1 MTDRIRRLLRASTL
15 LPVLA
20 LLVQFVLMPG
30 ECRAQTGS
38 FFNQRDDQYTL
49 LGLKRAKEAYEVS
62 RKEYERQKALF
73 DQKLIPA
80 SDLDRAQAN
89 YTDAE
94 VNYQQSL
101 LAVIFE
107 QQYVTVLS
115 ATKYQGSGSASKR
128 VRLQIGNAAAGGAE
142 FAQLEEFDDAIFRS
156 LQPDVVHDVYVSLLN
171 DDDAIIA
178 LPYEAKIEELH
189 YGEPQNLQFT
199 LLQDV
204 DAVSVNI
211 IYGRGSER
219 RLKVYLQKDAS
230 VNKAAIQTEQFSQE
244 VELGG
249 TTDFG
254 MSIELFS
261 GESNTFKLEAVGL
274 PSEINRYFVDSDTGN
289 RLSQFQFQEGVN
301 TRQIALRVFLP
312 DRPTQNV
319 LMDKPIPF
327 YAVAIP
333 RERSEEIGDLA
344 GRTLSKDDLDALSI
358 GYAPLELLPR
368 GVGEILVRAP
378 QLFHTIKAD
387 ETVNVS
393 LEVVNE
399 GTRRLDNV
407 RIEVDPPLNWTKRI
421 EPEVIPHLEINEE
434 GKVELYITPPG
445 GITPGRYEV
454 RVRTTSLSDDLP
466 IRGEDKTITVE
477 IEQEAN
483 VLGTLFIVLL
493 IVGLVVG
500 IVIFGIRLSRR

>member
-1 MTDRIRRLLRASTL
+1 MSERNSTL
-15 LPVLA
+15 AVRRKVVVAAVA
-20 LLVQFVLMPG
+20 LLASLTFTESALCQS
-30 ECRAQTGS
+30 GS

-49 LGLKRAKEAYEVS
+49 LGLKRAKEAYEVAQA
-62 RKEYERQKALF
+62 EFERQKKLY
-73 DQKLIPA
+73 DQRLIPA
-80 SDLDRAQAN
+80 TELDRARAN
-89 YTDAE
+89 YSDAE

-115 ATKYQGSGSASKR
+115 ATKYQAKGTSKR
-128 VRLQIGNAAAGGAE
+128 IRLVIGNAAAGGAE
-142 FAQLEEFDDAIFRS
+142 FAQLADFDDAIFRS

-171 DDDAIIA
+171 DEDSIIA
-178 LPYEAKIEELH
+178 LPYEAKVEELH
-189 YGEPQNLQFT
+189 YGEPQALEFT

-219 RLKVYLQKDAS
+219 RLKVYLQKDES

-261 GESNTFKLEAVGL
+261 GESNTFKLEAVNL

-319 LMDKPIPF
+319 LMDRSIPF
-327 YAVAIP
+327 FAVAVP
-333 RERSEEIGDLA
+333 RERAEEIGDLT
-344 GRTLSKDDLDALSI
+344 GKTLSQEELDALNI

-378 QLFHTIKAD
+378 QLFHTIKPD
-387 ETVNVS
+387 ETVDVT

-399 GTRRLDNV
+399 GTRRLDNI
-407 RIEVDPPLNWTKRI
+407 RIEVDPPLNWTERI
-421 EPEVIPHLEINEE
+421 EPEVISQLDINEE
-434 GKVELYITPPG
+434 GTVELYITPPAG
-445 GITPGRYEV
+445 VTPGRYEV

-483 VLGTLFIVLL
+483 VYGTLFIVLL